1 MNQTAKKTA
10 LICGVSGQD
19 GGYLAQLLLEK
30 NYRVVGTSRDA
41 QTTDFRNLRSLG
53 IFDQV
58 EKASMALTDFRSVL
72 NTIRHAKP
80 DEIYHLA
87 GQSSVGLSFEQP
99 VETLESVALGT
110 LNLLEAARFL
120 GSPARIYHASSS
132 ECFGETGDKPVNEET
147 AFQPKSPYATAK
159 AAAHWMISNYREAYG
174 MFACNGILFNHESPL
189 RPKRFVTGKI
199 ISTACQIS
207 AGANARLKL
216 GDIDIRRDW
225 GWAPEYVEAMW
236 LMLQQE
242 TPQDFVIATGKSHSL
257 REFCE
262 FAFATLGLELPDYL
276 DSDPSFKRP
285 TEIRANC
292 GDASKAE
299 RLLGWRAK
307 STMRDVISMMI
318 KHELPAYSD
327 IGS

>member
-1 MNQTAKKTA
+1 M
-10 LICGVSGQD
+10 
-19 GGYLAQLLLEK
+19 
-30 NYRVVGTSRDA
+30 
-41 QTTDFRNLRSLG
+41 
-53 IFDQV
+53 
-58 EKASMALTDFRSVL
+58 
-72 NTIRHAKP
+72 
-80 DEIYHLA
+80 
-87 GQSSVGLSFEQP
+87 
-99 VETLESVALGT
+99 ETLESVALGT
-110 LNLLEAARFL
+110 FNLLEAVRNL
-120 GSPARIYHASSS
+120 GSPTRIYHASTS
-132 ECFGETGDKPVNEET
+132 ECFGETGGKPANEET

-159 AAAHWMISNYREAYG
+159 AAAHWMISNYREANG
-174 MFACNGILFNHESPL
+174 MFACNGVLFNHESPL
-189 RPKRFVTGKI
+189 RPKRFVTRKI

-207 AGANARLKL
+207 AGADARLKL

-262 FAFATLGLELPDYL
+262 FAFATLGLELTDYL

>member
-1 MNQTAKKTA
+1 M
-10 LICGVSGQD
+10 
-19 GGYLAQLLLEK
+19 
-30 NYRVVGTSRDA
+30 VGTSRDA

-72 NTIRHAKP
+72 NTISHAKP

-110 LNLLEAARFL
+110 LNLLEAVRAL
-120 GSPARIYHASSS
+120 GLPIRIYHASTS
-132 ECFGETGDKPVNEET
+132 ECFGETGGKPVNEET

-207 AGANARLKL
+207 AGADARLKL

-262 FAFATLGLELPDYL
+262 FAFATLGLELTDYL

>member
-1 MNQTAKKTA
+1 M
-10 LICGVSGQD
+10 I
-19 GGYLAQLLLEK
+19 
-30 NYRVVGTSRDA
+30 GTSRDA
-41 QTTDFRNLRSLG
+41 QTSDFRNLHSLG
-53 IFDQV
+53 INDQV

-72 NTIRHAKP
+72 STISNADP

-110 LNLLEAARFL
+110 LNLLEAVRCL
-120 GSPARIYHASSS
+120 GSSKRIYHASSS
-132 ECFGETGDKPVNEET
+132 ECFGETGGKPANEET
-147 AFQPKSPYATAK
+147 AFQPRSPYATAK
-159 AAAHWMISNYREAYG
+159 ASAHWMISNYREAYG

-189 RPKRFVTGKI
+189 RPKRFVTQKI

-207 AGANARLKL
+207 AGVNARLKL

-242 TPQDFVIATGKSHSL
+242 APQDFVIATGESNSL

-262 FAFATLGLELPDYL
+262 FAFATLGLEMTDYL
-276 DSDPSFKRP
+276 DNDPSFKRP
-285 TEIRANC
+285 TEILANC

-307 STMRDVISMMI
+307 SRMRDIISMMI
-318 KHELPAYSD
+318 KYEQPTYGD
-327 IGS
+327 TKP